1 MRKAA
6 VTQGHAFVGARPSL
20 RHFAFF
26 LDTPWIEKAIEA
38 PWPAPFLLLSPFPW
52 PSHRAPHVL
61 THIPG
66 KARAAVACPF
76 GVGAQG
82 PGLGTPRG
90 ATDLQTFYNPPR
102 SVPSPCILPPPTHCP
117 CLCVRTRRVRRA
129 PPPLQGVGGQR
140 RVVWRKA
147 SESRVQNISWGGRV
161 VSRCPWHPLMW
172 SLPSPPS
179 RFAST
184 HLQTHVSCSLCEGQ
198 EARQGRGGPRV
209 FAGRGEAKARRSV
222 SVARLLKPISP
233 SPSSLPPPPTTT
245 RAGHHTTHA
254 ATCSRAQPGPPPSL
268 SPLTLSLSSQQD
280 TQRTAHTRKNPPPP
294 WLVSS

>member
-1 MRKAA
+1 MHTPLRRPVIPFSPSHPLLFDSSCGVEGMRKAA

-102 SVPSPCILPPPTHCP
+102 SVPSPCILPPPP
-117 CLCVRTRRVRRA
+117 RTVLAFVCARDECGVLPRPFRGLGVKGA
-129 PPPLQGVGGQR
+129 SCGGKPVKVVCKTSLGVG
-140 RVVWRKA
+140 
-147 SESRVQNISWGGRV
+147 
-161 VSRCPWHPLMW
+161 VS
-172 SLPSPPS
+172 
-179 RFAST
+179 F
-184 HLQTHVSCSLCEGQ
+184 
-198 EARQGRGGPRV
+198 
-209 FAGRGEAKARRSV
+209 
-222 SVARLLKPISP
+222 
-233 SPSSLPPPPTTT
+233 
-245 RAGHHTTHA
+245 HA
-254 ATCSRAQPGPPPSL
+254 ALGTP
-268 SPLTLSLSSQQD
+268 
-280 TQRTAHTRKNPPPP
+280 
-294 WLVSS
+294 